1 MSKGID
7 AQRRGIRNTGNGKFL
22 WVILV
27 RRKKQIE
34 GSSTLYLGIQVPGCP
49 ERHGHFD
56 PSAAL
61 KSTRQLAQ
69 RVVEVRCGRDG
80 DFLGNR
86 EPRSEGSNHQEQPD
100 FSHQSC
106 RRVLSPDLLKSEK
119 PQSSNGSLC
128 RPKLLSAYLI
138 PASSPAE
145 WRLNPPLTW
154 YKGAYLC
161 TPSLGLLLDRQNHS
175 CQSNRGDTWWDAP
188 NLLAALRR
196 LSLIAIN

>member
-7 AQRRGIRNTGNGKFL
+7 AQRRGIRNTGTGKFL

-106 RRVLSPDLLKSEK
+106 HLVLSPELLKSGK
-119 PQSSNGSLC
+119 PHSSNRSLC
-128 RPKLLSAYLI
+128 RPHGSQLSVFLQTRLCRWDLSAHLYGTKVPFMHHL
-138 PASSPAE
+138 
-145 WRLNPPLTW
+145 
-154 YKGAYLC
+154 
-161 TPSLGLLLDRQNHS
+161 
-175 CQSNRGDTWWDAP
+175 
-188 NLLAALRR
+188 
-196 LSLIAIN
+196 